1 MVFGRKKK
9 AVQDEAADEAVREVR
24 PGAKNRP
31 TPTRRER
38 EEERRRPLVVED
50 RKAAARKARQ
60 QRYDERER
68 QRVAMIKG
76 DESALPP
83 RDAGPHRRLVRDVV
97 DARFNISEW
106 YLVLAIVAVVLV
118 LGPQLLGVDPVTAAR
133 IQVYSTIVLWGTILL
148 CGIDAFVLSRILR
161 RRLKDRFGADFNPRG
176 HVAYGV
182 MRSFQ
187 VRPWR
192 LPKPQVKRGQAPR

>member
-1 MVFGRKKK
+1 MFGRKKK
-9 AVQDEAADEAVREVR
+9 TEDVTDTPVHEER

-38 EEERRRPLVVED
+38 EEQRRRPLVVED
-50 RKAAARKARQ
+50 RKAAAKKARE
-60 QRYDERER
+60 QRYAERDR

-76 DESALPP
+76 DDAHLPP

-106 YLVLAIVAVVLV
+106 YLLLAIVAVVLV
-118 LGPQLLGVDPVTAAR
+118 LGPQLLGVDAVTAAR
-133 IQVYSTIVLWGTILL
+133 IQVYSTIVLWGTIIL
-148 CGIDAFVLSRILR
+148 CALDAIVLSRILR
-161 RRLKDRFGADFNPRG
+161 RRLKARFGEDFNPRG
-176 HVAYGV
+176 HVSYGV

-192 LPKPQVKRGQAPR
+192 LPKPQVKRGQAPRN

>member
-1 MVFGRKKK
+1 MFGRKK
-9 AVQDEAADEAVREVR
+9 AEEAPPEAVHEER

-38 EEERRRPLVVED
+38 EEARRRPVVVED
-50 RKAAARKARQ
+50 RKAAARQAREQ
-60 QRYDERER
+60 AKDDRER
-68 QRVAMIKG
+68 QRIAVMKG
-76 DESALPP
+76 DERAMGP
-83 RDAGPHRRLVRDVV
+83 RDAGPHRRFVRDVV

-118 LGPQLLGVDPVTAAR
+118 LGPQLMGADPTTAAR
-133 IQVYSTIVLWGTILL
+133 IQVYSTAVLWGTILL
-148 CGIDAFVLSRILR
+148 CGADAFVLSRILR
-161 RRLKDRFGADFNPRG
+161 RRLRGRFGADFRTKG

-187 VRPWR
+187 IRPWR
-192 LPKPQVKRGQAPR
+192 LPKPAVKRGQPPR

>member
-1 MVFGRKKK
+1 MFGRKKK
-9 AVQDEAADEAVREVR
+9 VAEETASEAVHEVR

-50 RKAAARKARQ
+50 RKAAAKKARE
-60 QRYDERER
+60 QRYAEREK

-76 DESALPP
+76 DEGALPP

-118 LGPQLLGVDPVTAAR
+118 LGPQLMGVDEMTAAR
-133 IQVYSTIVLWGTILL
+133 IQVYSTVVLWGTIIL
-148 CGIDAFVLSRILR
+148 CAIDAFVLSRILR
-161 RRLKDRFGADFNPRG
+161 RRLKARFGDDFNPRG

-187 VRPWR
+187 IRAWR
-192 LPKPQVKRGQAPR
+192 LPKPKVKRGQAPR

>member
-1 MVFGRKKK
+1 M
-9 AVQDEAADEAVREVR
+9 
-24 PGAKNRP
+24 
-31 TPTRRER
+31 
-38 EEERRRPLVVED
+38 VED
-50 RKAAARKARQ
+50 RKAASRKARE
-60 QRYDERER
+60 QRYAERDR
-68 QRVAMIKG
+68 QRIAMIKG
-76 DESALPP
+76 DDAHLPP

-106 YLVLAIVAVVLV
+106 YLVLALVAVALV

-133 IQVYSTIVLWGTILL
+133 IQVYSTVVLWGTIIL
-148 CGIDAFVLSRILR
+148 CALDAFVLSRILR
-161 RRLKDRFGADFNPRG
+161 HRLKERFGADFNTRG

-192 LPKPQVKRGQAPR
+192 LPKPQVKRGQTPRR